1 MSRLTQSHPY
11 PGKLFVVE
19 GIDGSGKSTQLD
31 LLHKWLVAEGYNVFF
46 TEWNSSPL
54 VKQTNKKGKKKN
66 LLTPTTFSVLHATD
80 FADRLANMIVPPL
93 QAGMIV
99 LADRYVYTAFAR
111 DVVRGVHPNWVRNL
125 YSFAVKPD
133 IAFYFKVPIDVS
145 IRRVTVGRAGLKFYE
160 AGMDLG
166 LSDDPVTSFRL
177 FQGKVIDEYD
187 RLTEEFGL
195 TVIDGSGPIN
205 EQQERLRDLVC
216 NELTDYAIH
225 HRPMTIPE
233 LHRGTTTEVTSS
245 STP

>member
-66 LLTPTTFSVLHATD
+66 LLTPTTFSILHATD

-145 IRRVTVGRAGLKFYE
+145 IKRITDGRAGLKFYE

-166 LSDDPVTSFRL
+166 LSDDILTSFRL
-177 FQGKVIDEYD
+177 FQSKVIEEYD

-195 TVIDGSGPIN
+195 SVVDGSGPIHD
-205 EQQERLRDLVC
+205 QQDTLREFVC
-216 NELTDYAIH
+216 DALKDYASH
-225 HRPMTIPE
+225 HRPMTMPE
-233 LHRGTTTEVTSS
+233 LHRDTTAEIASPS
-245 STP
+245 AP

>member
-1 MSRLTQSHPY
+1 MYTP
-11 PGKLFVVE
+11 
-19 GIDGSGKSTQLD
+19 
-31 LLHKWLVAEGYNVFF
+31 LLRE
-46 TEWNSSPL
+46 
-54 VKQTNKKGKKKN
+54 
-66 LLTPTTFSVLHATD
+66 
-80 FADRLANMIVPPL
+80 M
-93 QAGMIV
+93 
-99 LADRYVYTAFAR
+99 
-111 DVVRGVHPNWVRNL
+111 
-125 YSFAVKPD
+125 SFAEFTRTGSAICTRSLSNRD